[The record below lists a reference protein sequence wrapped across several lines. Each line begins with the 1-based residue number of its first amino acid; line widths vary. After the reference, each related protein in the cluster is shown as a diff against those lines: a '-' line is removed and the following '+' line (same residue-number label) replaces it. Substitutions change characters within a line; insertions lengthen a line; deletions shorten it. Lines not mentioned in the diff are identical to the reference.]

1 MIDVKAK
8 INFLMEA
15 NKWTEYELSR
25 RSGVHRSTIAS
36 IARGK
41 NSPRVDTLNDICEAF
56 GISISDFFKEES
68 SDVDNIVGRY
78 RRLDERKKLL
88 IRNIFELLNN

>member
-8 INFLMEA
+8 ISSLMET
-15 NKWTEYELSR
+15 KGWTEYELSR
-25 RSGVHRSTIAS
+25 RSGIHRSTIAS

-56 GISISDFFKEES
+56 GLSISDFLKEES
-68 SDVDNIVGRY
+68 TDIDNIVSKY
-78 RRLDERKKLL
+78 RRLDERQKLL
-88 IRNIFELLNN
+88 IRNIFELLEN